1 MKKVGIVLL
10 VCSLLG
16 SAAGAATDTTAAKQI
31 DWLENAIYGSVRSGG
46 LISRLDSVRIFT
58 AQNFKAR
65 WRSASLLISI
75 TSRREPKGSRRFCTR

>member
-31 DWLENAIYGSVRSGG
+31 DWLENAFMVQCVQAVY
-46 LISRLDSVRIFT
+46 
-58 AQNFKAR
+58 FK
-65 WRSASLLISI
+65 
-75 TSRREPKGSRRFCTR
+75 T